1 VYLATVAAYGQN
13 DSPPSDQRWRALLST
28 GTRSPKE
35 HQPTPRGSKGRMIYS
50 RVSGVQI
57 GSTWT
62 GSLSDPGSN
71 TLNINESPISWPISS
86 LERGDL
92 GTNQVQTAEL
102 KRFDQGTAWAAHGN
116 YGVEYDLTLPLSNP
130 ERSSRTVAIALESP
144 DKRGSSNGKL
154 QFKPGNSGP
163 VMFRGPIEMKL
174 ALLLNV
180 IDPRIGGVMIMG
192 DRGTGKSTTIRALAD
207 LLPGIEV
214 VEGDPYNSSPTDP
227 DLQSSEVRQRLE
239 HGEALGTEQRQVPMV
254 DLPLGATED
263 RLCGTIDIEKALS
276 EGVRAFEPGLL
287 AKANR
292 GLLYVDEVNLLDD
305 HLVDVLLDSA
315 ASGWNTV
322 EREGVSVR
330 HPARFVLIGSGNPEE
345 GELRPQLLDRFGMS
359 VEVRTVRDP
368 QLRVKVVDQRTAF
381 DSDPDA
387 FSISVTAGQE
397 ALQARVVEAQ
407 QRLEQVTIDDDLRL
421 SISSVCGELDVDGL
435 RGDIVT
441 NRAAR
446 ALAAFEGRT
455 EVSED
460 DVARVVSCCLR
471 HRLRKDPL
479 EQIDS
484 GDRVVKMFCKVFE
497 RNESDDRSEFE
508 LALAS

>member
-1 VYLATVAAYGQN
+1 
-13 DSPPSDQRWRALLST
+13 
-28 GTRSPKE
+28 
-35 HQPTPRGSKGRMIYS
+35 
-50 RVSGVQI
+50 
-57 GSTWT
+57 
-62 GSLSDPGSN
+62 
-71 TLNINESPISWPISS
+71 
-86 LERGDL
+86 
-92 GTNQVQTAEL
+92 
-102 KRFDQGTAWAAHGN
+102 
-116 YGVEYDLTLPLSNP
+116 
-130 ERSSRTVAIALESP
+130 
-144 DKRGSSNGKL
+144 
-154 QFKPGNSGP
+154 
-163 VMFRGPIEMKL
+163 MKL

-207 LLPGIEV
+207 LLPAIEV
-214 VEGDPYNSSPTDP
+214 VEGDPYNSSLEDP
-227 DLQSSEVRQRLE
+227 DLQSNDVRERIDSGSDIQK
-239 HGEALGTEQRQVPMV
+239 GEKQVPMI

-322 EREGVSVR
+322 EREGISVR

-359 VEVRTVRDP
+359 VEVRTVREAK
-368 QLRVKVVDQRTAF
+368 LRVQVVDQRTAF
-381 DSDPDA
+381 DNDPESFSNSVQAKQESLQQKVVDA
-387 FSISVTAGQE
+387 QNILNEVF
-397 ALQARVVEAQ
+397 
-407 QRLEQVTIDDDLRL
+407 IDEDLRL
-421 SISSVCGELDVDGL
+421 RISAVCGELDVDGL

-446 ALAAFEGRT
+446 ALAAFEGRKEVT
-455 EVSED
+455 EED
-460 DVARVVSCCLR
+460 IARVVSTALR

-479 EQIDS
+479 EQVDS
-484 GDRVVKMFCKVFE
+484 GDRVIKAFCKVFE
-497 RNESDDRSEFE
+497 RNESDDVSEFE
-508 LALAS
+508 LATAN

>member
-1 VYLATVAAYGQN
+1 V
-13 DSPPSDQRWRALLST
+13 RKRA
-28 GTRSPKE
+28 
-35 HQPTPRGSKGRMIYS
+35 
-50 RVSGVQI
+50 
-57 GSTWT
+57 
-62 GSLSDPGSN
+62 
-71 TLNINESPISWPISS
+71 
-86 LERGDL
+86 
-92 GTNQVQTAEL
+92 
-102 KRFDQGTAWAAHGN
+102 DQG
-116 YGVEYDLTLPLSNP
+116 ETLP
-130 ERSSRTVAIALESP
+130 
-144 DKRGSSNGKL
+144 
-154 QFKPGNSGP
+154 
-163 VMFRGPIEMKL
+163 
-174 ALLLNV
+174 
-180 IDPRIGGVMIMG
+180 
-192 DRGTGKSTTIRALAD
+192 
-207 LLPGIEV
+207 
-214 VEGDPYNSSPTDP
+214 
-227 DLQSSEVRQRLE
+227 
-239 HGEALGTEQRQVPMV
+239 TEPRQVPMV

-368 QLRVKVVDQRTAF
+368 ELRVQVVDQRTAF
-381 DSDPDA
+381 DNDPDG
-387 FSISVTAGQE
+387 FSTTVLPSQE

-407 QRLEQVTIDDDLRL
+407 QLLPQVAIDQELRVR
-421 SISSVCGELDVDGL
+421 ISAVCGELDVDGL

-455 EVSED
+455 EVSDD
-460 DVARVVSCCLR
+460 DVARVVACCLR

-484 GDRVVKMFCKVFE
+484 GDRVIKVFCKVFD
-497 RNESDDRSEFE
+497 RADDGDRSAFE
-508 LALAS
+508 LALAA

>member
-1 VYLATVAAYGQN
+1 VIGQ
-13 DSPPSDQRWRALLST
+13 
-28 GTRSPKE
+28 E
-35 HQPTPRGSKGRMIYS
+35 
-50 RVSGVQI
+50 
-57 GSTWT
+57 
-62 GSLSDPGSN
+62 
-71 TLNINESPISWPISS
+71 
-86 LERGDL
+86 
-92 GTNQVQTAEL
+92 
-102 KRFDQGTAWAAHGN
+102 
-116 YGVEYDLTLPLSNP
+116 
-130 ERSSRTVAIALESP
+130 
-144 DKRGSSNGKL
+144 
-154 QFKPGNSGP
+154 
-163 VMFRGPIEMKL
+163 EMKL

-207 LLPGIEV
+207 LLPAIEV
-214 VEGDPYNSSPTDP
+214 VEGDPYNSSLEDP
-227 DLQSSEVRQRLE
+227 DLQSNDVRERIDSGSDIQK
-239 HGEALGTEQRQVPMV
+239 GEKQVPMI

-322 EREGVSVR
+322 EREGISIR

-359 VEVRTVRDP
+359 VEVRTVREAK
-368 QLRVKVVDQRTAF
+368 LRVQVVDQRTAF
-381 DSDPDA
+381 DNDPESFSDSVQANQESLQQKVVDA
-387 FSISVTAGQE
+387 QNLLNEVF
-397 ALQARVVEAQ
+397 
-407 QRLEQVTIDDDLRL
+407 IDEDLRL
-421 SISSVCGELDVDGL
+421 RISAVCGELDVDGL

-446 ALAAFEGRT
+446 ALAAFEGRKEVT
-455 EVSED
+455 EED
-460 DVARVVSCCLR
+460 IARVVSTALR

-479 EQIDS
+479 EQVDS
-484 GDRVVKMFCKVFE
+484 GDRVIKAFCKVFE
-497 RNESDDRSEFE
+497 RNESNDVSEFE
-508 LALAS
+508 LATAN